1 MMMKLCDAKN
11 EKQARIVS
19 IEDGGEH
26 LLELGFTE
34 NGIVVPL
41 FYAPHFKNKRRA
53 MRAYLVRSSVI
64 AIRQEDA
71 ERIVVEEI

>member
-1 MMMKLCDAKN
+1 MMKLCNAKN
-11 EKQARIVS
+11 KKQVRIVRV
-19 IEDGGEH
+19 EDDGEH

-34 NGIVVPL
+34 NGIVKPL
-41 FYAPHFKNKRRA
+41 FYAPYFKNEKRA